1 MYYCLEDY
9 KPIGSLLRNV
19 RVPAPGA
26 ADRTTPRTSGQV
38 ARACAAACNAA
49 PECSGFR
56 AVGPEVKGGSTCQLL
71 ANSTQSLP
79 AALAFG
85 PSTPWPKV
93 NANLTAA
100 DQIALRSISWM
111 CWRQQ
116 QDWDRFGAATHS
128 MIVSGNTEGG
138 GPAQGVELRGSRT
151 CITARQPESMCRQ
164 AASQPATHVM
174 FGAMAPN
181 SPTLSVLTCMHAT

>member
-1 MYYCLEDY
+1 MGGFMTPWSLYTQRAMHTVPDAACHPHPPSVATNPTFPANTAADGGAYYCLEDY

-19 RVPAPGA
+19 RVA
-26 ADRTTPRTSGQV
+26 AEARTTPRTGGQV

-79 AALAFG
+79 TALAFAG

-93 NANLTAA
+93 NANLTAV
-100 DQIALRSISWM
+100 DRIALRSISWM

-116 QDWDRFGAATHS
+116 QDWDRFGAATHN
-128 MIVSGNTEGG
+128 MIVSGDTEGG
-138 GPAQGVELRGSRT
+138 
-151 CITARQPESMCRQ
+151 RQ
-164 AASQPATHVM
+164 
-174 FGAMAPN
+174 
-181 SPTLSVLTCMHAT
+181 